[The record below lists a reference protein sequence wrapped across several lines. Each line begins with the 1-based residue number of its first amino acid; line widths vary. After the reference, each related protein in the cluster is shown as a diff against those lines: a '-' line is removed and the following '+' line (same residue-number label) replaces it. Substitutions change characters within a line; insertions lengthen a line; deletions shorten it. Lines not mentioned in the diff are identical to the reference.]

1 MFEKKCKIIFIRH
14 GSTIYTEQN
23 RLYDA
28 EDYPPINEKGK
39 EETVKLAEWLKVKS
53 SNFDAIYSSNA
64 IRSIQSARILSKHL
78 KQDFEIL
85 DGLYERKPGKW
96 GGLTFEQI
104 EEKHPDMLD
113 EYHKNPCT
121 FWPEGGETLME
132 VKKRVGK
139 IIDTIVEKNL
149 SKKILI
155 VTHSG
160 VIQSAISHALDI
172 PPVHQAKIHI
182 ANGSATQI
190 NYYQEWAS
198 LVYSGYVPL

>member
-28 EDYPPINEKGK
+28 DDYPPINEKGK
-39 EETVKLAEWLKVKS
+39 AEIVKLAEWMKIKS
-53 SNFDAIYSSNA
+53 LNVDLIYSSNA

-78 KQDFEIL
+78 KKDFEII
-85 DGLYERKPGKW
+85 DGLYERKPGIW
-96 GGLTFEQI
+96 SGLTFNQI
-104 EEKHPDMLD
+104 EKKFPDMLC

-121 FWPEGGETLME
+121 FCPEGGESTIE
-132 VKKRVGK
+132 VKKRVGT
-139 IIDTIVEKNL
+139 IIDKIVKDNL
-149 SKKILI
+149 YKKVII

-172 PPVHQAKIHI
+172 SPIHQTKIHI
-182 ANGSATQI
+182 PTGAATQI
-190 NYYQEWAS
+190 NYYGEWAS

>member
-28 EDYPPINEKGK
+28 DDYPPINEKGK
-39 EETVKLAEWLKVKS
+39 EETVKLAEWIKAKAVDVDL
-53 SNFDAIYSSNA
+53 IYSSNA
-64 IRSIQSARILSKHL
+64 IRSIQSARILTKYL
-78 KQDFEIL
+78 KKDFEII
-85 DGLYERKPGKW
+85 DGLYERKPGPW
-96 GGLTFEQI
+96 GGLTFKQI
-104 EEKHPDMLD
+104 EQKFPDMLC

-121 FWPEGGETLME
+121 FWPEGGETTVD

-139 IIDTIVEKNL
+139 IIDGIVENNL
-149 SKKILI
+149 YKTIII

-172 PPVHQAKIHI
+172 SPVHQVKIHI
-182 ANGSATQI
+182 PNGSATQI
-190 NYYQEWAS
+190 NYYEEWAS
-198 LVYSGYVPL
+198 LVYSAYVPL